1 MNSISWPAIKSQNN
15 VKKEKTTFLEMRPE
29 YKQIKIDKYVV
40 TNLCFKHLNIEEDW
54 TINYSF
60 VPLKHPNVAQ
70 AQGSR
75 TKEHMVHLLEKRTYD
90 QLMQQRYRKKIW
102 NNHWI
107 KAKAGRFVVS
117 MCPRVRRFIYTGKIE
132 VEITRL
138 HYKLIG
144 QTTKSLRPEIAEK
157 ILTIFTVQ

>member
-1 MNSISWPAIKSQNN
+1 
-15 VKKEKTTFLEMRPE
+15 MRPE

-75 TKEHMVHLLEKRTYD
+75 TEEHMVHLLEKAYIWSVNATKI
-90 QLMQQRYRKKIW
+90 QKK
-102 NNHWI
+102 NM
-107 KAKAGRFVVS
+107 K
-117 MCPRVRRFIYTGKIE
+117 
-132 VEITRL
+132 
-138 HYKLIG
+138 
-144 QTTKSLRPEIAEK
+144 
-157 ILTIFTVQ
+157 